1 MKRNV
6 LVPSLLATAISMVAS
21 GANALPVSTT
31 FDGSVATM
39 SQTRSFLVLGSTDIY
54 SQMSVFSFSVDD
66 GGFSFGVEAE
76 NDAFDPYIYVF
87 EDDGRLSSRD
97 LIAQNDDISYPDN
110 LDSYLSTTL
119 AAGDYFAV
127 VGQWIWGENNGA
139 NGLDYGTGI
148 VDGNLYAMTA
158 NWNDLPQNGTV
169 EATYN
174 YQITMTGENLIV
186 DGVPA
191 VPLPASLPLLAGAFA
206 LPMLLRRRKK
216 NASTAP
222 LAAMPA

>member
-1 MKRNV
+1 
-6 LVPSLLATAISMVAS
+6 
-21 GANALPVSTT
+21 
-31 FDGSVATM
+31 
-39 SQTRSFLVLGSTDIY
+39 
-54 SQMSVFSFSVDD
+54 MSVFSFSVDD

-87 EDDGRLSSRD
+87 EDDGQLSRWD
-97 LIAQNDDISYPDN
+97 LIAYNDDISYPDN

-127 VGQWIWGENNGA
+127 VGQWIWGQSSNGV
-139 NGLDYGTGI
+139 NGIDYSTGI
-148 VDGNLYAMTA
+148 VDGNLYAMNA
-158 NWNDLPQNGTV
+158 GWNNLPQNGTV

-216 NASTAP
+216 NASNAP
-222 LAAMPA
+222 FAATPA